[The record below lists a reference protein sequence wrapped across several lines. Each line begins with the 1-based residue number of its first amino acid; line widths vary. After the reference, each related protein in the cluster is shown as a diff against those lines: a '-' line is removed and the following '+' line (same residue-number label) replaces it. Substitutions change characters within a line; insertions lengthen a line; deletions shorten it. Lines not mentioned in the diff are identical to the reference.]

1 VRSQK
6 VQTRSA
12 AAAKS
17 VKPAA
22 AGAAP
27 KPVKPARASPTT
39 KPTTNSSA
47 SAAAAAA
54 APTAKPA
61 TKPVKLLE
69 PWTREKLGKLPRYK
83 NLFHEPVGVS
93 HSPFIVRS
101 INGQLMTSC
110 RLCVSFGG
118 LLIKR

>member
-54 APTAKPA
+54 APAPTAKPA

-93 HSPFIVRS
+93 LSLHRS
-101 INGQLMTSC
+101 
-110 RLCVSFGG
+110 FD
-118 LLIKR
+118 